1 MAMTSYRVA
10 LVAPLAIVPDGVGIA
25 AALTSSI
32 STDETTHGALSSS
45 ASASSLTSSEWLKQQ
60 QQHDASAAGQ
70 APQLDQTRF
79 LQLQDETTGEVQDGS
94 SSSSSSSSST
104 ICITCSFPLSY
115 TFQLAFKK
123 NENCYTS
130 TLEGTESYLLSG
142 VECLMTPSETPPMYI
157 SSIHFLEF
165 DSTAYL
171 NVIHENTTYFNGPF
185 YNDEVFTFPSS
196 IALAEGDEYTLP
208 GAAGLF
214 IFGNDEDS
222 GEPILKNQ
230 VVWTFGTPGVGDS
243 KDCKKAARELEGK
256 SLGWVVFV
264 SCVCNPQTIDYHNC
278 CHSSDA
284 FGSLSRNQL

>member
-1 MAMTSYRVA
+1 
-10 LVAPLAIVPDGVGIA
+10 
-25 AALTSSI
+25 
-32 STDETTHGALSSS
+32 
-45 ASASSLTSSEWLKQQ
+45 
-60 QQHDASAAGQ
+60 
-70 APQLDQTRF
+70 
-79 LQLQDETTGEVQDGS
+79 
-94 SSSSSSSSST
+94 
-104 ICITCSFPLSY
+104 
-115 TFQLAFKK
+115 
-123 NENCYTS
+123 
-130 TLEGTESYLLSG
+130 
-142 VECLMTPSETPPMYI
+142 MTPSETPPMYI

-256 SLGWVVFV
+256 SLGWVVFEEVV
-264 SCVCNPQTIDYHNC
+264 STDHEFCIEASTSPPSSSSSMSDSVIVGSASSSSPTLAPTAATIININSSSPVGIEVGGSKSSKSGNKSKSTSSKQSSMTEEVTSDYE
-278 CHSSDA
+278 S
-284 FGSLSRNQL
+284 GSLSKTAKSGGGEDGDFDGQTTRKGGTTSHR